1 VPQTIRHRREKKEPM
16 VKVGE
21 VIKVKGDDVTIQ
33 LSNEKTVTVGPNS
46 LNLSVGD
53 LAPEDLVSAL
63 DQLKRFELE
72 GVTSINL

>member
-1 VPQTIRHRREKKEPM
+1 M